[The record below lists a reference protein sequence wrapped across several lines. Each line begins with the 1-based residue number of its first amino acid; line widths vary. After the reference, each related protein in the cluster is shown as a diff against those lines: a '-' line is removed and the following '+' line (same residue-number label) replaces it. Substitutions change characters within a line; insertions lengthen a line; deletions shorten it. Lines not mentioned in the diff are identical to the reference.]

1 MSRIFSNLRDYLDTP
16 HKQLLF
22 FATTQWLSAGNTF
35 AQVFGLR
42 RELLTFLQ
50 SERHPSAESFKQTD
64 FFFLS
69 LIIFVTLLK
78 N

>member
-1 MSRIFSNLRDYLDTP
+1 MSRIFSNLRDDLDTP

-35 AQVFGLR
+35 AQVFELR

-64 FFFLS
+64 FFLS
-69 LIIFVTLLK
+69 LIIFVTFLK